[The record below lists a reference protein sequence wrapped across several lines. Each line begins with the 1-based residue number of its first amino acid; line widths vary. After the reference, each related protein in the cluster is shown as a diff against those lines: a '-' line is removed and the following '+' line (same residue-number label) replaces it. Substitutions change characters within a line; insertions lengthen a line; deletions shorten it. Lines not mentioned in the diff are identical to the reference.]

1 MNALSTGPADGQ
13 SQYVSSSDSDDFP
26 LGILPGQ
33 SQEKYW
39 AHFRRTEED
48 KSKKRLHRW
57 RAIYNIENHLYDDH
71 DQELAEVAA
80 FRNVSLA
87 EVFALNTWW
96 KRSKKKYII

>member
-1 MNALSTGPADGQ
+1 MNALSTGPAGGQ
-13 SQYVSSSDSDDFP
+13 SKDVSSSDSDDFP